1 MRHFLHPLAMVHCIS
16 ILLVKAMQLR
26 SIAFV
31 GLGGKISQVNQL
43 VCLLFMLLVQVRQI
57 LYFNSTIKYHS
68 FESNK
73 TSNDSSISVLFQ
85 VVISVEWYIA
95 NAPLQI
101 SEDKYHYMI
110 CDVSK
115 NRFLLIHVYPAV
127 LLVLSAGYGTSV
139 LNVKT
144 NFHEGR
150 WITGC
155 ALAMIPVFAVWLLAC
170 HFAPAEFH
178 DAITAFAIIL
188 LASILLCVIFI
199 PKLYTIINRN
209 RYYEKVT

>member
-1 MRHFLHPLAMVHCIS
+1 
-16 ILLVKAMQLR
+16 
-26 SIAFV
+26 
-31 GLGGKISQVNQL
+31 
-43 VCLLFMLLVQVRQI
+43 
-57 LYFNSTIKYHS
+57 
-68 FESNK
+68 
-73 TSNDSSISVLFQ
+73 
-85 VVISVEWYIA
+85 
-95 NAPLQI
+95 
-101 SEDKYHYMI
+101 MI

-155 ALAMIPVFAVWLLAC
+155 ALAMIPVLAVWLLAC

-199 PKLYTIINRN
+199 PKLYTIVNRN
-209 RYYEKVT
+209 RFYEKVSFFCISMSLTFSLSKNFEVIVFCILLLFPELRLRRGSVISLSFRFDFVLL

>member
-1 MRHFLHPLAMVHCIS
+1 M
-16 ILLVKAMQLR
+16 
-26 SIAFV
+26 
-31 GLGGKISQVNQL
+31 
-43 VCLLFMLLVQVRQI
+43 
-57 LYFNSTIKYHS
+57 
-68 FESNK
+68 
-73 TSNDSSISVLFQ
+73 
-85 VVISVEWYIA
+85 ISVEWYIA

-101 SEDKYHYMI
+101 GEDKYHYMI

-155 ALAMIPVFAVWLLAC
+155 ALAMIPVLAVWLLAC

-199 PKLYTIINRN
+199 PKLYTIVNRN
-209 RYYEKVT
+209 RFYEKVVFYSFSSKFQ

>member
-1 MRHFLHPLAMVHCIS
+1 M
-16 ILLVKAMQLR
+16 
-26 SIAFV
+26 
-31 GLGGKISQVNQL
+31 
-43 VCLLFMLLVQVRQI
+43 
-57 LYFNSTIKYHS
+57 
-68 FESNK
+68 
-73 TSNDSSISVLFQ
+73 
-85 VVISVEWYIA
+85 ISVEWYIA

-101 SEDKYHYMI
+101 GEDKYHYMI
-110 CDVSK
+110 CEVSK

-155 ALAMIPVFAVWLLAC
+155 ALAMIPVLAVWLLAC

-199 PKLYTIINRN
+199 PKLYTIVNRN
-209 RYYEKVT
+209 RFYEKVSFYSFASQF

>member
-1 MRHFLHPLAMVHCIS
+1 
-16 ILLVKAMQLR
+16 
-26 SIAFV
+26 
-31 GLGGKISQVNQL
+31 
-43 VCLLFMLLVQVRQI
+43 
-57 LYFNSTIKYHS
+57 
-68 FESNK
+68 
-73 TSNDSSISVLFQ
+73 
-85 VVISVEWYIA
+85 
-95 NAPLQI
+95 
-101 SEDKYHYMI
+101 MI

-155 ALAMIPVFAVWLLAC
+155 ALAMIPVIAVWLLAC

-209 RYYEKVT
+209 RYYEKVWFFSTDRFIFHQRTDYERYNLNDFLYEMFIGVILIISEFWLRRGNFISFSLGFDSIFVSKWSNARIEASCSQSFSSYTY

>member
-1 MRHFLHPLAMVHCIS
+1 
-16 ILLVKAMQLR
+16 
-26 SIAFV
+26 
-31 GLGGKISQVNQL
+31 
-43 VCLLFMLLVQVRQI
+43 
-57 LYFNSTIKYHS
+57 
-68 FESNK
+68 
-73 TSNDSSISVLFQ
+73 
-85 VVISVEWYIA
+85 
-95 NAPLQI
+95 
-101 SEDKYHYMI
+101 MI

-139 LNVKT
+139 LHVKT

-209 RYYEKVT
+209 RYYEKVRYTISKIAKATFKIINNIRLNSFMIHNFITLLEFWIG

>member
-1 MRHFLHPLAMVHCIS
+1 
-16 ILLVKAMQLR
+16 
-26 SIAFV
+26 
-31 GLGGKISQVNQL
+31 
-43 VCLLFMLLVQVRQI
+43 
-57 LYFNSTIKYHS
+57 
-68 FESNK
+68 
-73 TSNDSSISVLFQ
+73 
-85 VVISVEWYIA
+85 
-95 NAPLQI
+95 
-101 SEDKYHYMI
+101 MI

-155 ALAMIPVFAVWLLAC
+155 ALAMIPVLAVWLLAC

-199 PKLYTIINRN
+199 PKLYTIVNRN
-209 RYYEKVT
+209 RFYEKVSFLFICIPISVNFWPLKNCQVILHCMLLFSRATVQTRKCCIALVQIQLCTPLRTI